1 MIFSSAITSCYHS
14 SQEDLLL
21 FCLMSCYFPFMDTFA
36 QVQIQSHLCP
46 LIIGKEVN
54 VGTRI
59 GIRVNIS
66 PLKQSMGNRIKVCLS
81 SN

>member
-1 MIFSSAITSCYHS
+1 
-14 SQEDLLL
+14 
-21 FCLMSCYFPFMDTFA
+21 MDTFA
-36 QVQIQSHLCP
+36 QVQIQSHLSP

>member
-1 MIFSSAITSCYHS
+1 
-14 SQEDLLL
+14 
-21 FCLMSCYFPFMDTFA
+21 MDTFA